1 LVYCIVATDIFKMT
15 NNRPK
20 NSIEVSK
27 ILYLKDKEIY
37 FLGLAYLRLAGILK
51 LPSIRAHFFKT
62 KNTGRLSIKFRCILT
77 SQRLISSRSFKMTR
91 MVYKF
96 MLNASKMNGIR
107 VAKR

>member
-1 LVYCIVATDIFKMT
+1 MT

-27 ILYLKDKEIY
+27 VLYLKDKEIY
-37 FLGLAYLRLAGILK
+37 FLGFSYLGLAGILRA
-51 LPSIRAHFFKT
+51 PSIRARLFKT
-62 KNTGRLSIKFRCILT
+62 KSSARLSIKFRCILT
-77 SQRLISSRSFKMTR
+77 SQRLTSSRSFKMTR

-107 VAKR
+107 VTKR